1 MVSSR
6 KSSSLVV
13 STRDLD
19 KSFSKG
25 KRDSVRILRG
35 INLEVDRGSFVS
47 IVGPSG
53 SGKST
58 LLYCLSGLEPL
69 TKGELVLCG
78 EELSG
83 ASRKKRSDVRR
94 KHASFVFQDYN
105 LISSMTVTE
114 NIRLAAKFTKVN
126 LPKRRISDLLDRFG
140 LNGKG
145 RSYPSELS
153 GGQRQRV
160 ALVRALAVNADVV
173 FADEPTGALDSN
185 SSRTVLDELHSL
197 TKRGKT
203 VVIVTHDLEIA
214 ARTDRSLVLAD
225 GEIIADRAN
234 ASADELLAYFN

>member
-1 MVSSR
+1 M
-6 KSSSLVV
+6 
-13 STRDLD
+13 
-19 KSFSKG
+19 
-25 KRDSVRILRG
+25 
-35 INLEVDRGSFVS
+35 S

-78 EELSG
+78 EKLSG

-126 LPKRRISDLLDRFG
+126 LPKREISELLDRFG
-140 LNGKG
+140 LHGKG

-203 VVIVTHDLEIA
+203 VIIVTHDLEIA